1 MDSDDYVVA
10 TYLLR
15 SRYQDILKKTAD
27 MAVEQTTGT
36 RIKVPG
42 ETKELTAKHQGKVLG
57 VWEIPDLETKPLIS
71 DNERT
76 HVFQIAYPVAN
87 IGSQIPMLLTTVF
100 GNISMMGDISGR
112 ITPTLGIWAV
122 QVGRSVGIAAPLC
135 YAYSS
140 HSEIHGLQIAL
151 KGGQVGEDDY
161 FGEARDK
168 KVPDFDSAALRHFKM
183 RKN

>member
-76 HVFQIAYPVAN
+76 HV
-87 IGSQIPMLLTTVF
+87 
-100 GNISMMGDISGR
+100 
-112 ITPTLGIWAV
+112 
-122 QVGRSVGIAAPLC
+122 
-135 YAYSS
+135 
-140 HSEIHGLQIAL
+140 LQIA
-151 KGGQVGEDDY
+151 
-161 FGEARDK
+161 
-168 KVPDFDSAALRHFKM
+168 
-183 RKN
+183 